1 MKRKA
6 ATGPRNGR
14 PGFNQETSVARPQGL
29 TPLAAHRSIM
39 PNQIDAIAEALGAIV
54 GPAQVLTG
62 TADTARY
69 TADWRRNFPG
79 AARAV
84 VRPANT
90 REVSRV
96 VALCAAQGVAVVP
109 QGGNTGLVGGSTPDA
124 SGREVVL
131 SLDRMS
137 AVRRVDALD
146 NSITLEAGCTVLAA
160 QQAAAE
166 AGRLFAL
173 SLASEGSATI
183 GGVVSTN
190 AGGEQVLRY
199 GNTRDLTLGLE
210 VVIADGSVLPLLGTL
225 RKDNTGYDLKQLFIG
240 GEGTLGVVTAA
251 AFKLHALP
259 RKVVTIWAAVPT
271 PQAAVDL
278 LARLTDAVGERVTAF
293 ELIGRQTLQQ
303 VLAQPLDGMRDPL
316 SQPSPWTVLFDVS
329 ETSALLDPEP
339 AVHGV
344 LEAAMEHGEVSDA
357 VIAASGRQAHELW
370 ALREHVPEAQRLDGP
385 SIKHDISVAVS
396 RIPDFI
402 AAADARLQ
410 ALMPGIRIVCFGHVG
425 DGNLHYNQSKPR
437 AMDDA
442 VFRAR
447 EDAVHDIVHEVAAQ
461 LGGSIS
467 AEHGIGRLKQAAFLH
482 YKPVAC
488 VDVMQ
493 RIKHALDP
501 RGTFNPGRLLPRP
514 GQQSF

>member
-1 MKRKA
+1 
-6 ATGPRNGR
+6 
-14 PGFNQETSVARPQGL
+14 
-29 TPLAAHRSIM
+29 M
-39 PNQIDAIAEALGAIV
+39 PNQIDAIATALGAIV
-54 GPAQVLTG
+54 GRSYVLTG
-62 TADTARY
+62 AADTARY
-69 TADWRRNFPG
+69 TAEWRGNFPG

-84 VRPANT
+84 VRPAST
-90 REVSRV
+90 AEVSRV
-96 VALCAAQGVAVVP
+96 VALCAGQGVAVVP

-131 SLDRMS
+131 SLDRMT

-146 NSITLEAGCTVLAA
+146 KSITLEAGCTVLAA
-160 QQAAAE
+160 QQAAAQ

-210 VVIADGSVLPLLGTL
+210 VVMADGGVLPLLGTL

-251 AFKLHALP
+251 AFKLYAVP
-259 RKVVTIWAAVPT
+259 RKVVTVWAAVPT
-271 PQAAVDL
+271 PRAAVDL

-293 ELIGRQTLQQ
+293 ELIGRQTLDQ
-303 VLAQPLDGMRDPL
+303 VLAHPLDGMRDPL
-316 SQPSPWTVLFDVS
+316 ARPSPWAVLFDVS
-329 ETSALLDPEP
+329 EASALLDPAA
-339 AVHGV
+339 AVESV
-344 LEAAMEHGEVSDA
+344 LEAALEQGDVTDA
-357 VIAASGRQAHELW
+357 VIAASGRQARALW

-396 RIPDFI
+396 RIPEFI
-402 AAADARLQ
+402 ASAGARLQ

-425 DGNLHYNQSKPR
+425 DGNLHYNQSKPL
-437 AMDDA
+437 ALDA
-442 VFRAR
+442 AAFRAQ
-447 EDAVHDIVHEVAAQ
+447 EDAVHDIVHETAAQ

-467 AEHGIGRLKQAAFLH
+467 AEHGIGRLKQHAFLQ
-482 YKPVAC
+482 YKPAVSIE
-488 VDVMQ
+488 VMQ

-501 RGTFNPGRLLPRP
+501 RGVFNPGRLLPRP
-514 GQQSF
+514 GHQPS

>member
-1 MKRKA
+1 
-6 ATGPRNGR
+6 
-14 PGFNQETSVARPQGL
+14 
-29 TPLAAHRSIM
+29 M
-39 PNQIDAIAEALGAIV
+39 PNQTDAFATALSAIV
-54 GPAQVLTG
+54 GPGYVLTG
-62 TADTARY
+62 AADTARY
-69 TADWRRNFPG
+69 AADWRRNFPG

-90 REVSRV
+90 DEVSRV

-109 QGGNTGLVGGSTPDA
+109 QGGNTGLVGGSTPDD

-131 SLDRMS
+131 SLDRMT

-146 NSITLEAGCTVLAA
+146 NSITVEAGCTVLAA
-160 QQAAAE
+160 QQAAAD

-173 SLASEGSATI
+173 SLASEGSATV

-210 VVIADGSVLPLLGTL
+210 VVLADGSVLHQLGTL

-251 AFKLHALP
+251 AFKLYAQP
-259 RKVVTIWAAVPT
+259 RKVVTAWVAVPT

-293 ELIGRQTLQQ
+293 ELIGRQTLDQ
-303 VLAQPLDGMRDPL
+303 VLAHPLDGMRDPL
-316 SQPSPWTVLFDVS
+316 AQASPWAVLFDVS
-329 ETSALLDPEP
+329 ETSALMDPEP

-344 LEAAMEHGEVSDA
+344 LEAAMEDGGVTDA
-357 VIAASGRQAHELW
+357 VIAASGRQAHDLW

-396 RIPDFI
+396 RIPEFI
-402 AAADARLQ
+402 AMAGGRLQ
-410 ALMPGIRIVCFGHVG
+410 TLMPGIRIVCFGHVG
-425 DGNLHYNQSKPR
+425 DGNLHYNQSKPQG
-437 AMDDA
+437 MDDA
-442 VFRAR
+442 AFRAC
-447 EDAVHDIVHEVAAQ
+447 EDAVHEAVHETAAA

-467 AEHGIGRLKQAAFLH
+467 AEHGIGRLKQQAFLQ
-482 YKPVAC
+482 YKPAASVA
-488 VDVMQ
+488 VMQ
-493 RIKHALDP
+493 RIKAALDP
-501 RGTFNPGRLLPRP
+501 AGIFNPGRLLPRSVHQP
-514 GQQSF
+514 S